1 MLTVQPLTLAT
12 YLDHS
17 DGHDTVFE
25 LVQGELVPMALGTG
39 NHGRIAKFLES
50 TFDLEIECL
59 GRPWVA
65 QRMDVG
71 IQSPRG
77 TRWDTVRIP
86 DVVVL
91 PAVQWQGMGDR
102 EAVIYAHKEAPLLVV
117 EVVSPSTQRTDYRAK
132 RSEYGVLQIPEYWIV
147 DPLTQTVT
155 LCIWAEGWYDAVE
168 FESNVVIPSPTFPEL
183 TLTPAQIF
191 SPPQGI

>member
-1 MLTVQPLTLAT
+1 MLTVQPLTLAA
-12 YLDHS
+12 YLEYN

-50 TFDLEIECL
+50 TFDQEIERL

-65 QRMDVG
+65 RRMDVG

-91 PAVQWQGMGDR
+91 PAGQWQEMSDR
-102 EAVIYAHKEAPLLVV
+102 EAVIYAHEEAPLLVV

-147 DPLTQTVT
+147 DPLSQTVT

-168 FESNVVIPSPTFPEL
+168 YLGDEAIASPTFPEL
-183 TLTPAQIF
+183 TLTPAPIF
-191 SPPQGI
+191 SSSP